1 MIESRRNK
9 NLLQAFFSLSAL
21 IYHSTVRE
29 VRKSS
34 GNNAMLGL
42 LNEIATSL
50 LMVGMFWVMYTF
62 LGLKGLTIR
71 GDFMIFLMTGIF
83 LFLTHNKAIGSV
95 MGAANASNPIMKH
108 SPMTTIVSILSSSF
122 AALYLQVLAFVV
134 ILTILHILRGNLD
147 IYQPM
152 GLLLPFFLSWA
163 SGCTIGLL
171 FMNLKPLAPKAVTMI
186 ATIYKRANMITSGK
200 MIPANFMSAKMVA
213 FFDWNPIFHTIDQAR
228 GAAFVNYQPRNS
240 DLYKRQW
247 RYFRWLADEPNGLGL
262 LSCGPTTRQRSCG
275 DCRCGSHDLL

>member
-9 NLLQAFFSLSAL
+9 NLLQAFFSLSGL

-34 GNNAMLGL
+34 GNNAILGL
-42 LNEIATSL
+42 LNEIGTSL

-62 LGLKGLTIR
+62 MGLKGLTIR

-83 LFLTHNKAIGSV
+83 LFLTHNKAIGAV
-95 MGAANASNPIMKH
+95 MSAANAGNPIMKH
-108 SPMTTIVSILSSSF
+108 SPMTTIVTIFSASF

-134 ILTILHILRGNLD
+134 ILTLLHVLRGDLEIFN
-147 IYQPM
+147 PA
-152 GLLLPFFLSWA
+152 GLFLPFILSWA

-171 FMNLKPLAPKAVTMI
+171 FMNLKPLAPKAVTMLS
-186 ATIYKRANMITSGK
+186 TIYKRANMITSGK
-200 MIPANFMSAKMVA
+200 MIPANMMSAKMVA

-228 GAAFVNYQPRNS
+228 GAAFVNYLPRNS
-240 DLYKRQW
+240 NLDYTIWFVVISLIIGLMGE
-247 RYFRWLADEPNGLGL
+247 RWLSKNMSSSWGKA
-262 LSCGPTTRQRSCG
+262 R
-275 DCRCGSHDLL
+275 

>member
-9 NLLQAFFSLSAL
+9 NLLQAFLSLTAL
-21 IYHSTVRE
+21 VYHSTVRE

-42 LNEIATSL
+42 LNEILTSL

-62 LGLKGLTIR
+62 MGLKGLSIR
-71 GDFMIFLMTGIF
+71 GDFMIYLMTGIF

-95 MGAANASNPIMKH
+95 MSAANVSNPIMKH
-108 SPMTTIVSILSSSF
+108 TPMTSMVSILSSSF
-122 AALYLQVLAFVV
+122 AALYLQVLAFLV
-134 ILTILHILRGNLD
+134 ILTALEVVRGGVEF
-147 IYQPM
+147 YRPA
-152 GLLLPFFLSWA
+152 GLILPFFLSWA

-200 MIPANFMSAKMVA
+200 MLPANMMSAQMVVY
-213 FFDWNPIFHTIDQAR
+213 FDWNPIFHTIDQAR
-228 GAAFVNYQPRNS
+228 GAAFVNYLPRNS
-240 DLYKRQW
+240 DISYTVWFVVISLIIGLMGE
-247 RYFRWLADEPNGLGL
+247 RWISKNMSVSWGKA
-262 LSCGPTTRQRSCG
+262 R
-275 DCRCGSHDLL
+275 

>member
-1 MIESRRNK
+1 MIESRRNR
-9 NLLQAFFSLSAL
+9 NLAQAFLALSAL

-34 GNNAMLGL
+34 GSNALLGL
-42 LNEIATSL
+42 LNEIGTSL

-62 LGLKGLTIR
+62 MGLKGLAIR

-83 LFLTHNKAIGSV
+83 LFLTHNKAIGAV
-95 MGAANASNPIMKH
+95 MSAANASNPIMKH
-108 SPMTTIVSILSSSF
+108 SPMTAIVSIMASSF

-134 ILTILHILRGNLD
+134 ILTLLQVLRGGVEFYDPARLV
-147 IYQPM
+147 
-152 GLLLPFFLSWA
+152 LPFLLSWA

-171 FMNLKPLAPKAVTMI
+171 FMNLKPLAPKLVGMI

-200 MIPANFMSAKMVA
+200 MIPANMMSANMVA

-228 GAAFVNYQPRNS
+228 GAAFVNYLPRNS
-240 DLYKRQW
+240 DLEYTIW
-247 RYFRWLADEPNGLGL
+247 FVIITLIIGLMGERWMSKNMSISWGKA
-262 LSCGPTTRQRSCG
+262 R
-275 DCRCGSHDLL
+275 